1 MSDESARRRVSPES
15 RHVDPAT
22 LMILRALAGER
33 GKVEI
38 GGRLYDFFGV
48 TTFRLLDC
56 ETGESFACGD
66 TVGLLKTILGLLR
79 DAREKRHRRY
89 FSAAPSG

>member
-1 MSDESARRRVSPES
+1 
-15 RHVDPAT
+15 
-22 LMILRALAGER
+22 MILRALAGER

-56 ETGESFACGD
+56 ETGELFACGD
-66 TVGLLKTILGLLR
+66 TVSLLKTILSLLR
-79 DAREKRHRRY
+79 DARDKRHRRH